1 MCVCNWREA
10 LDDDV
15 AAAAPETVADAAAET
30 VADAALWLRLQFCAL
45 LLLAH

>member
-15 AAAAPETVADAAAET
+15 AAETVAAAAAET